1 VASIDAGGNFS
12 ATSLIPSQ
20 LTGSGTV
27 PTAALGSGTASST
40 TYLRGDSTWA
50 TPAGGSASTFDSG
63 TFGYNGGSGTNAL
76 PLSNNITAGWS
87 NAVRTASNVVFGLI
101 PSTNVIS
108 APLLQFQTLGGTN
121 AMMNTNIANGGS
133 TSNLLATVI
142 GAYGTATGWV
152 TAAVTNALIGTF
164 LQQWQLHSTNDFYGT
179 NQNLQSGTVNG
190 TNWAAH
196 STNDYQPTT
205 AALTKLNTND
215 ASGLTNFPITVSNYF
230 NNWGTNAGAVILT
243 NSAGQQ
249 YVSNNVYTNTASWS
263 GGTVTSGINVTGTTA
278 GITNTNTVGFVGN
291 GIGLINLDL
300 SNQVVITLTNALQTN
315 IWSAAGWTNISNGFQ
330 DASYNIS
337 TGISLRSGNITMTYG
352 GIQSG
357 YQIAVGQQGFS
368 SGVSGNCS
376 IAFGDSGTTGI
387 AAPAS
392 GSLTFQT
399 NTFTYGASTA
409 TNGFASYNT
418 NILLA
423 GSATTWNAQYATIA
437 SGITN
442 TYRTNMVYN
451 YSGTSGTINIYSAGG
466 VGGVNAAANLYF
478 SGTVVAGLAEIILP
492 PNWGVQITSGVGM
505 TAAAHF

>member
-1 VASIDAGGNFS
+1 
-12 ATSLIPSQ
+12 
-20 LTGSGTV
+20 V

-179 NQNLQSGTVNG
+179 NQHLQSGTVNG

-278 GITNTNTVGFVGN
+278 GITNTNTAGFVGN
-291 GIGLINLDL
+291 GNG
-300 SNQVVITLTNALQTN
+300 LTNLQYTAIYGSVWLN
-315 IWSAAGWTNISNGFQ
+315 TSSSPTT
-330 DASYNIS
+330 YNM
-337 TGISLRSGNITMTYG
+337 TG
-352 GIQSG
+352 
-357 YQIAVGQQGFS
+357 
-368 SGVSGNCS
+368 
-376 IAFGDSGTTGI
+376 
-387 AAPAS
+387 PAR
-392 GSLTFQT
+392 L
-399 NTFTYGASTA
+399 Y
-409 TNGFASYNT
+409 
-418 NILLA
+418 
-423 GSATTWNAQYATIA
+423 
-437 SGITN
+437 ITN
-442 TYRTNMVYN
+442 TSTVYLVANGNTN
-451 YSGTSGTINIYSAGG
+451 TITG
-466 VGGVNAAANLYF
+466 VGSTTAPEKVEIDQI
-478 SGTVVAGLAEIILP
+478 GTNFI
-492 PNWGVQITSGVGM
+492 SSY
-505 TAAAHF
+505 